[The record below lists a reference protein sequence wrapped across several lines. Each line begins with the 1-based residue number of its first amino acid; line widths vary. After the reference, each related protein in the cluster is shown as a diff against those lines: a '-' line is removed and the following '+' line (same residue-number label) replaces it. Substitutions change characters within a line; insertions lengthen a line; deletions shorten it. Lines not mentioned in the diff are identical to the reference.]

1 MIYFYNIHNKGAIL
15 DKGLG
20 IESRDGSPA
29 CGWDLWTEMMRDSS
43 KFKPEYF
50 KYYSCLATINCETPA
65 EAFHL
70 TNSEEAFANNYY
82 GKVNPLAGS
91 GTIPSMSVGDIV
103 LNDGK
108 FFMCEN
114 YGWGELEELTSK
126 RAENMKKT
134 EALRYSIL
142 ADYEHEKEHYNKG
155 GA

>member
-50 KYYSCLATINCETPA
+50 KYYSCVATINCETPA

-70 TNSEEAFANNYY
+70 TNSEEAFAYNHLH
-82 GKVNPLAGS
+82 GNPVTPLTGS
-91 GTIPSMSVGDIV
+91 GTIPS
-103 LNDGK
+103 
-108 FFMCEN
+108 
-114 YGWGELEELTSK
+114 
-126 RAENMKKT
+126 
-134 EALRYSIL
+134 YS
-142 ADYEHEKEHYNKG
+142 YSFNECR
-155 GA
+155 